1 MLHSIDWIC
10 RLILEVLA
18 YSWRM
23 QNAKDQ
29 VRPLLETKIY
39 GLFELNFLKIGETI
53 CITHKWNCKVTQLI
67 STEKHNAL
75 LSYKTHQK

>member
-1 MLHSIDWIC
+1 MLHRIDWIC

-18 YSWRM
+18 HSWMM
-23 QNAKDQ
+23 QNTKDE

-39 GLFELNFLKIGETI
+39 GLFELNFLKNGEI
-53 CITHKWNCKVTQLI
+53 MCITHKWNCKVTKLI

-75 LSYKTHQK
+75 LSYKTQQK

>member
-18 YSWRM
+18 YSWMM
-23 QNAKDQ
+23 QNTKDE

-39 GLFELNFLKIGETI
+39 RLFELNFLKIGETI
-53 CITHKWNCKVTQLI
+53 CVTHKWNCKVT
-67 STEKHNAL
+67 
-75 LSYKTHQK
+75 